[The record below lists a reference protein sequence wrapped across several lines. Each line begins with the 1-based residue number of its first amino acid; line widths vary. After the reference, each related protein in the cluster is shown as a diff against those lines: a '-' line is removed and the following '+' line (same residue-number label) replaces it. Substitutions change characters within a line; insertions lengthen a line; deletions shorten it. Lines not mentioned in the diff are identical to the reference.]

1 MSALFSSK
9 PKEVDVPSPDD
20 DALKL
25 RQRILGRGGSQ
36 STVITDQENT
46 DRGSVFSRK
55 PRKANLS
62 GTRRG

>member
-1 MSALFSSK
+1 MASIFSSK
-9 PKEVDVPSPDD
+9 PKEVDIPSPDD

-25 RQRILGRGGSQ
+25 RQRILSRGGPQ
-36 STVITDQENT
+36 STVVTDQENME
-46 DRGSVFSRK
+46 RGSVFSRK